1 MELKNKENIEM
12 KLKKNF
18 RYNDSRNKY
27 KKNNPKLIKNRISE
41 TNQNNEDIRLHNK
54 IPRIKIYSNNFQ
66 EKDSSLNYNSKT
78 NLERNGQIKSINT
91 STPKNGYL
99 RKSFPNK
106 CNNLKNY
113 KILQTEVKTENNSS
127 PFRANKQLNNISQI
141 FNHRKYIDSL
151 PSFVNRIRGHS
162 SRTNHKNILSR
173 RIYNLNTESSG
184 YISDISYRTVNKKS
198 DFIDYSK
205 HKELLRLNVILQRQ
219 NKELRQ
225 KYRLMKLKIYD
236 LIKQQEVIEMDNQ
249 NLYND
254 KNRLLIKVQNLE
266 EELDNIKNLSLN
278 ELETRSN
285 TIRELNDEII
295 RMKNILEEKENNI
308 INLTNNNSFYNSKIN
323 YIDNNNYNKKNFPID
338 IKELNFNDEE
348 NNSGNINSNNNNNN
362 ELIEI
367 KKTNND
373 LINQINNLK
382 LKNKNILI
390 QKQKNER
397 ILNQKV
403 NNLIQQNKKNNSIIL
418 NLKTELQKSNN
429 NISNQFQNKMGEL
442 QDNYILLQ
450 KKYHELKET
459 KDRMDSNLELIL
471 EEKNNLIKENTEL
484 KNKQNSMSLKLST
497 SYNNYME
504 ENNNLKYQLN
514 EKEKEI
520 EEYKIQLND
529 LYQKNNEYYRENI
542 NLQKKKIELENVNSS
557 LKEINNKI
565 IMERN
570 ENNLRGFGEKEV
582 GFEDGTFS
590 LKINKENVEKN
601 DKVQKY
607 DKEIMNIKIENEKL
621 SKENIKLKETIN
633 LMQRGQEEG
642 LLNTLENLK
651 EEIKDKKKQ
660 IEKLIKENINM
671 RNTMKNNNV
680 NYISNFNSYNEGE
693 EEREFDLNNDRNE
706 NNPFRVTINS
716 QGLTDADKIKLYKE
730 RIKEFQVMN
739 ESDKVQI
746 KILKEDIKS
755 MKARIR
761 HLETFGGKVNNIDEF
776 RYLLN
781 QILII
786 CRPQNNEQKEALAK
800 IVEII
805 NNLQR

>member
-1 MELKNKENIEM
+1 
-12 KLKKNF
+12 
-18 RYNDSRNKY
+18 
-27 KKNNPKLIKNRISE
+27 
-41 TNQNNEDIRLHNK
+41 
-54 IPRIKIYSNNFQ
+54 
-66 EKDSSLNYNSKT
+66 
-78 NLERNGQIKSINT
+78 
-91 STPKNGYL
+91 
-99 RKSFPNK
+99 
-106 CNNLKNY
+106 
-113 KILQTEVKTENNSS
+113 
-127 PFRANKQLNNISQI
+127 
-141 FNHRKYIDSL
+141 
-151 PSFVNRIRGHS
+151 
-162 SRTNHKNILSR
+162 
-173 RIYNLNTESSG
+173 
-184 YISDISYRTVNKKS
+184 
-198 DFIDYSK
+198 
-205 HKELLRLNVILQRQ
+205 
-219 NKELRQ
+219 
-225 KYRLMKLKIYD
+225 
-236 LIKQQEVIEMDNQ
+236 
-249 NLYND
+249 
-254 KNRLLIKVQNLE
+254 
-266 EELDNIKNLSLN
+266 
-278 ELETRSN
+278 
-285 TIRELNDEII
+285 
-295 RMKNILEEKENNI
+295 MKNILEEKENNI

-693 EEREFDLNNDRNE
+693 EEREFDLNN
-706 NNPFRVTINS
+706 
-716 QGLTDADKIKLYKE
+716 LIKLNYIKKE
-730 RIKEFQVMN
+730 
-739 ESDKVQI
+739 
-746 KILKEDIKS
+746 
-755 MKARIR
+755 
-761 HLETFGGKVNNIDEF
+761 
-776 RYLLN
+776 
-781 QILII
+781 
-786 CRPQNNEQKEALAK
+786 
-800 IVEII
+800 
-805 NNLQR
+805 